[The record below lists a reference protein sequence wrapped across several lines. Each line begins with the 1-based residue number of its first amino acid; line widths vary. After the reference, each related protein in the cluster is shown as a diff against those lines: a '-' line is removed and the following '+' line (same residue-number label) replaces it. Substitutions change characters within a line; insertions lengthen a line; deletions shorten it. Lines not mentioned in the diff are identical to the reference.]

1 MITLQTEK
9 GKETYVDLSSLL
21 FNHQEI
27 DEACLV
33 YSINRVYE
41 VEQYDGTTFHIHG
54 DIVDWEYS
62 FTGSRASDE
71 DENVDALAMF
81 AENYG
86 VWDESDLFLEGTSLI
101 GFQDGYD
108 PDISEYPDRDWP
120 SNTEVGCLLMT
131 GVKLPSGKEV
141 ELP

>member
-1 MITLQTEK
+1 MIALQTKK
-9 GKETYVDLSSLL
+9 GKETYVDLSALL
-21 FNHQEI
+21 FSHPEI

-54 DIVDWEYS
+54 FVNDWEYS
-62 FTGSRASDE
+62 FVGSRASDE

-86 VWDESDLFLEGTSLI
+86 VWDESDLILEGTSLI
-101 GFQDGYD
+101 GFQNGYD

-120 SNTEVGCLLMT
+120 SGNEVNCLMMT
-131 GVKLPSGKEV
+131 CVKLPSGKEV
-141 ELP
+141 EIS

>member
-1 MITLQTEK
+1 MISLQTEK
-9 GKETYVDLSSLL
+9 GKETYVDLSALL
-21 FNHQEI
+21 FSHPEI

-33 YSINRVYE
+33 YTINRVYE
-41 VEQYDGTTFHIHG
+41 VEEYDGTTFHIHG

-62 FTGSRASDE
+62 FVGSRASDE
-71 DENVDALAMF
+71 DEKVDALAMF

-86 VWDESDLFLEGTSLI
+86 VWDETDLFLEGTSLI
-101 GFQDGYD
+101 GFTNGYD
-108 PDISEYPDRDWP
+108 PDINEYPDKDWP

-131 GVKLPSGKEV
+131 DVTLPSGKEV